1 MLKDRLKKFRLDNRL
16 TQLEMG
22 NMLGI
27 GLAMYGKIETGKEI
41 GSNKVWEKFEKLEKD
56 GINNNSDQ
64 NNEQKAYT
72 LTEVKQLNEELRELY
87 KLLIKEKDKVEAE
100 KERVIQALVEKE
112 KLTNVI
118 LLPEVKKLIHAGP

>member
-41 GSNKVWEKFEKLEKD
+41 GSNKVWEKFERLEKD

-64 NNEQKAYT
+64 KTEQQTYT

-87 KLLIKEKDKVEAE
+87 RLLIKEKDKVEAE
-100 KERVIQALVEKE
+100 KERVIQVLVEKD
-112 KLTNVI
+112 KLKNVV
-118 LLPEVKKLIHAGP
+118 LLPEVKRALQVGL